1 MFFLE
6 NYRTGE
12 NMIVLLTL
20 LLACGGKK
28 QADTGSTEKSEETT
42 DSTIYKTNEELGICY
57 QDADEVA

>member
-1 MFFLE
+1 
-6 NYRTGE
+6 
-12 NMIVLLTL
+12 MIVLLTL

-57 QDADEVA
+57 QDAEEVV